1 MATRS
6 ERSGNGERAEPIS
19 TGVDGTMNEPE
30 ERVEAV
36 AADLGA
42 DLEELEER
50 LREAADRL
58 TDTAK
63 ALGSI
68 ASRQVQAHPLA
79 AFGVAFLAGVTI
91 AKLMRH

>member
-6 ERSGNGERAEPIS
+6 ERTGNGERAEPIS
-19 TGVDGTMNEPE
+19 AGIESAMNEAE
-30 ERVEAV
+30 ARVEAV
-36 AADLGA
+36 ASDTGA
-42 DLEELEER
+42 NLEDLEAR

-63 ALGSI
+63 ALGEI

-79 AFGVAFLAGVTI
+79 AFGVAFLAGVTV
-91 AKLMRH
+91 AKLMRN

>member
-1 MATRS
+1 MGARS
-6 ERSGNGERAEPIS
+6 EGIGNGQHAEPIS
-19 TGVDGTMNEPE
+19 TGVDGATSEPE

-36 AADLGA
+36 ASDLGA
-42 DLEELEER
+42 DLEELEAR
-50 LREAADRL
+50 LRDAADKL

-79 AFGVAFLAGVTI
+79 AFGVAFLAGLTV
-91 AKLMRH
+91 AKLMRN

>member
-6 ERSGNGERAEPIS
+6 ERTGNGERTAPIS
-19 TGVDGTMNEPE
+19 AGVEGKIGEAE
-30 ERVEAV
+30 ARVEAV
-36 AADLGA
+36 ASDMGA

-79 AFGVAFLAGVTI
+79 AFGVAFLAGLTV